1 MERTHVATMSPPT
14 DAPTALRMAGVSHR
28 FGPVRALHRVDL
40 EVRTGEVHALV
51 GENGAGKSTLL
62 KVVAGLLVPDEGTV
76 EVHGDRLRL
85 GDRATSMR
93 AGVGVVH
100 QHFSL
105 VDTLTGAEN
114 FALGHLDGGRLID
127 RRRARDTL
135 LGWSERTGL
144 DLDPDVPVE
153 VLAVSAR
160 QRLEILSTLG
170 WGARVLLLDEPTAV
184 LSPIESDLLLG
195 VIRELAADGLAV
207 VLVTHKLR
215 EVEEY
220 ADRITVLRA
229 GEVVGRHEGPVPR
242 DQLVAELIGDHT
254 EEARLVLGRGGSTR
268 PAGRTVVRVEG
279 LRTERLRS
287 VDLELHAGQVTGIA
301 AVAGSGQ
308 AELIGAI
315 CGLTRPDAGH
325 VLVIAEPD
333 AGDDHPMAEGEL
345 GEDAVDIAGHPGR
358 AARAGVALIPEDRER
373 DAIAVELPVW
383 TNAVAKR
390 TDQIGRWFGIDRRRV
405 RSITDRII
413 AALQVRPAGHELA
426 AGRLSGGNQQ
436 RLVIGRELDRTPTVV
451 LAAEPTR
458 GLDPGS
464 ALAVIDAL
472 REAAERGAAVLVA
485 ASDLDELV
493 VMSDRILAMCDGRI
507 TLDIPADEADRQRL
521 GHAMTGASA

>member
-1 MERTHVATMSPPT
+1 MERTHVAPASSSI
-14 DAPTALRMAGVSHR
+14 DAPPALGLVAVSHR

-40 EVRTGEVHALV
+40 EVRPGEVHALV

-76 EVHGDRLRL
+76 EVHGDRLPL
-85 GDRATSMR
+85 GDRAASMW

-105 VDTLTGAEN
+105 VETLTGSEN
-114 FALGHLDGGRLID
+114 FALGRLDGGRLID
-127 RRRARDTL
+127 RRAAHDTL
-135 LGWSERTGL
+135 VHWSARTGL
-144 DLDPDVPVE
+144 DLDPDVVVE
-153 VLAVSAR
+153 HLAVSAR

-195 VIRELAADGLAV
+195 VVRELAADGLAV

-220 ADRITVLRA
+220 ADRVTVLRS
-229 GEVVGRHEGPVPR
+229 GEVVGRHEGRVPR
-242 DQLVAELIGDHT
+242 DQLVAELIGDHA
-254 EEARLVLGRGGSTR
+254 EEARLVLGRRGPTR

-287 VDLELHAGQVTGIA
+287 VDLELRAGQVTGIA

-308 AELIGAI
+308 ADLIGTV
-315 CGLTRPDAGH
+315 CGLARPEAGH
-325 VLVIAEPD
+325 VLVITDGA
-333 AGDDHPMAEGEL
+333 ADDDKVEV
-345 GEDAVDIAGHPGR
+345 VDIAGHPGR

-373 DAIAVELPVW
+373 DAIAAELPVW

-390 TDQIGRWFGIDRRRV
+390 TDQIGRWFGIDRGRV

-413 AALQVRPAGHELA
+413 AALRVRPAGHDLA

-436 RLVIGRELDRTPTVV
+436 RLVIGRELDRAPTVV

-472 REAAERGAAVLVA
+472 RDAAQRGAAVLVA

-507 TLDIPADEADRQRL
+507 TLDIPADEADRQLL
-521 GHAMTGASA
+521 GHAMTGASP